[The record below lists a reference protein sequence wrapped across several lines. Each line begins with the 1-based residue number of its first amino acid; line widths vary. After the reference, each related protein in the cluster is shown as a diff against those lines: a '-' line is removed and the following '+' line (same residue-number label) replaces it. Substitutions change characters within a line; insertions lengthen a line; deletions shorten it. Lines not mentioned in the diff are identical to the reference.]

1 MKEIELTAE
10 NFAEEVD
17 RSPVPVLVDFWAAWC
32 GPCRAQAPELEKLE
46 KESDGSIKI
55 VKVNV
60 DENADLTMNYGIM
73 SIPSLLV
80 FKNGEL
86 KDRTVGL
93 HTAEELKAM
102 LQ

>member
-1 MKEIELTAE
+1 MKNVNSEEFNIEVLEATGT
-10 NFAEEVD
+10 
-17 RSPVPVLVDFWAAWC
+17 VLVDFWAAWC

-46 KESDGSIKI
+46 KEDGSIKI

-60 DENADLTMNYGIM
+60 DENADLTMSYGIM

-80 FKNGEL
+80 FKDGEL

>member
-1 MKEIELTAE
+1 MK
-10 NFAEEVD
+10 NVNSEEFNKEVLEAD
-17 RSPVPVLVDFWAAWC
+17 GTVLVDFWAAWC

-86 KDRTVGL
+86 EDRTVGL

>member
-1 MKEIELTAE
+1 MKTV
-10 NFAEEVD
+10 NSEEFNKEVLEATGI
-17 RSPVPVLVDFWAAWC
+17 VLVDFWAAWC

-46 KESDGSIKI
+46 KEDGSIKI

-60 DENADLTMNYGIM
+60 DENADLTMSYGIM

-80 FKNGEL
+80 FKDGEL

>member
-1 MKEIELTAE
+1 MKNVNSEEFNIEVLEATGT
-10 NFAEEVD
+10 
-17 RSPVPVLVDFWAAWC
+17 VLVDFWAAWC

-46 KESDGSIKI
+46 KESGDSIKI

-60 DENADLTMNYGIM
+60 DENADLTMSYGIM

-80 FKNGEL
+80 FKDGKL

>member
-1 MKEIELTAE
+1 MK
-10 NFAEEVD
+10 NVNSEEFDKEVLKAD
-17 RSPVPVLVDFWAAWC
+17 GTVLVDFWAAWC

-46 KESDGSIKI
+46 KETNGTIKI

-60 DENADLTMNYGIM
+60 DENGDLAMNCGVM

-86 KDRTVGL
+86 TERTVGL
-93 HTAEELKAM
+93 HSADELKAM

>member
-1 MKEIELTAE
+1 MK
-10 NFAEEVD
+10 NVNSEEFNTEVLEATGT
-17 RSPVPVLVDFWAAWC
+17 VLVDFWATWC

-46 KESDGSIKI
+46 KEDASIKI

-60 DENADLTMNYGIM
+60 DENADLTMSYGIM

-80 FKNGEL
+80 FKDGKL

>member
-1 MKEIELTAE
+1 MK
-10 NFAEEVD
+10 NVNSEEFNKEVLEAD
-17 RSPVPVLVDFWAAWC
+17 GTVLVDFWAAWC

-46 KESDGSIKI
+46 KESDSSIKI